1 MEGADLDVNA
11 KAGARPDLDAVA
23 GIGGLVGPRFTG
35 NGKGLEEEKENVDEE
50 LLDMA
55 AMMPLYSQQ
64 QSQDAENMGIGN
76 EKSKPSLDE
85 VDDIDMLLDMEEPVD
100 GMGHVDG
107 YDGFLGEVKA
117 DVRATENAPVDTDGD
132 HNTVDEE
139 QAAAPLPQESHDE
152 AIDTVREDVIQ
163 DRECLPPQRDAVN
176 ATERYITVTSASGER
191 VYAPLHVEDD
201 SDGGLLARSLR
212 RSKGSLLSTKIDT
225 LLAAVE
231 KDHFERVLAE
241 TKQRGEERGRKKKKK
256 KEKETVAVEGTSRLW
271 VDKYAPRHF
280 MDLLSDEMIN
290 RDVVKW
296 MKQWDRCVFGTV
308 DDASSAMPRASDS
321 TDPYFRPEQKLIL
334 LAGPPGLGKT
344 TLAHIVARH
353 CGYKTVEINASD
365 ERNGPEL
372 MSRVINAMEMASV
385 IGENRPNCIIIDE
398 IDGVAAGGEGKSA
411 VSALIKLAQAKVE
424 KRSNQQEEDAGGKP
438 SRKKKKEKP
447 LTRPIIC
454 ICNDLYAPVLR
465 PLRDVARVFHVRPPS
480 AEKLVERLQFICKR
494 EKLKA
499 EKSTLRALIE
509 KTECDI
515 RSCLNTMQF
524 IGKKQKM
531 LRLNDISSVGSGQK
545 DITIGAFR
553 LWKDLLHRK
562 VCIHVFLI
570 CDGVRYSPLGCMQN
584 GPAVIGQVP
593 ESESQRCSR
602 LFNTLMD
609 FGDHD
614 LVLGGFYESLPSI
627 IHFDMALIRT
637 STVLD
642 NMQMADMLQRK
653 LSQTTDF
660 SLAKYIPAMTLR
672 IATILSGPENPSVKW
687 PRTLPAT
694 RRELGEKKAMLHK
707 WMLGMNPGTYVTLG
721 KTAAVTELIPL
732 LPWLL
737 SPSLRPV
744 SRHLYSKEEKKTVER
759 LVEAMLALGI
769 SYSLEDEDPSEK
781 AIKLNPP
788 IHAFW
793 TFPNKMVCQ
802 ICPPRDIPAPTQQMV
817 AHELDMERIRRS
829 TKFTQAGNQTQ
840 TTPSQVP
847 KPTPAHIPLSLAQ
860 RLEENKA
867 STLSKKK
874 VSTRKRT
881 WLDELK
887 SKQSTRGRAQQG
899 SEGQTHGKKMRAEDM
914 PVLYKFHEGYTNAVK
929 KTIKIVQLL

>member
-1 MEGADLDVNA
+1 MDSFDVNA
-11 KAGARPDLDAVA
+11 RGNVRPDLDAVP
-23 GIGGLVGPRFTG
+23 GIGGLVAPRFTG
-35 NGKGLEEEKENVDEE
+35 DGRGLEEEKENVDEE
-50 LLDMA
+50 LLDMVA
-55 AMMPLYSQQ
+55 GMPLYSQQ
-64 QSQDAENMGIGN
+64 QSQDGGKVAGG
-76 EKSKPSLDE
+76 KGKPSLDE
-85 VDDIDMLLDMEEPVD
+85 MDDIDMLLDMEEPVD
-100 GMGHVDG
+100 GIGLDDDDDEIGGDVGNVDG
-107 YDGFLGEVKA
+107 YVGFFGEAETNTNGNDDVVHHDTGNVLNTA
-117 DVRATENAPVDTDGD
+117 DESAHE
-132 HNTVDEE
+132 
-139 QAAAPLPQESHDE
+139 AAPPLPPESNSNGDIE
-152 AIDTVREDVIQ
+152 TTETVREDVIKN
-163 DRECLPPQRDAVN
+163 RECLPPQRDAMN
-176 ATERYITVTSASGER
+176 ATEQYITVTSPSGER
-191 VYAPLHVEDD
+191 VYAPLHVDD
-201 SDGGLLARSLR
+201 TSDGGLLARALR
-212 RSKGSLLSTKIDT
+212 RSKGCLLSTKIDA
-225 LLAAVE
+225 LLSAVE

-241 TKQRGEERGRKKKKK
+241 TQGRGQDTTRKMKK
-256 KEKETVAVEGTSRLW
+256 KEKKDQKASAAGTSGLW

-280 MDLLSDEMIN
+280 MDLLSDELIN

-308 DDASSAMPRASDS
+308 DASKTSES

-353 CGYKTVEINASD
+353 CGYKAVEINASD
-365 ERNGPEL
+365 ERSGPEL
-372 MSRVINAMEMASV
+372 MSRVINAMEMTSV

-424 KRSNQQEEDAGGKP
+424 KRSKHQEEDAGGKP
-438 SRKKKKEKP
+438 SRKKKKDKP
-447 LTRPIIC
+447 LTRPVIC

-531 LRLNDISSVGSGQK
+531 LRLSDISSVGSGQK

-553 LWKDLLHRK
+553 LWKDLLHQK
-562 VCIHVFLI
+562 K
-570 CDGVRYSPLGCMQN
+570 

-602 LFNTLMD
+602 LFNTILD

-614 LVLGGFYESLPSI
+614 LVIGGFYESLPSI
-627 IHFDMALIRT
+627 IHFDMALLRT

-653 LSQTTDF
+653 LSQTADF
-660 SLAKYIPAMTLR
+660 SLGKYIPAMTLR
-672 IATILSGPENPSVKW
+672 IANILSGPENPSVRW

-694 RRELGEKKAMLHK
+694 RRELGERKAMLHR
-707 WMLGMNPGTYVTLG
+707 WMLGMNPSTYVTLG
-721 KTAAVTELIPL
+721 KTAAVAETIPL

-744 SRHLYSKEEKKTVER
+744 SRHLYSKEEKKTLER
-759 LVEAMLALGI
+759 LVDAMLALGV
-769 SYSLEDEDPSEK
+769 SYSLEDDQDSDESNTAVK
-781 AIKLNPP
+781 FNPP
-788 IHAFW
+788 IHTFW
-793 TFPNKMVCQ
+793 NFPNKTLGQ
-802 ICPPRDIPAPTQQMV
+802 TCPPRDIPAPTQQMV

-829 TKFTQAGNQTQ
+829 TKSSQEGHQTQ
-840 TTPSQVP
+840 STPSQVP
-847 KPTPAHIPLSLAQ
+847 KPTAAHIPVSLAQ

-867 STLSKKK
+867 STPSKKK
-874 VSTRKRT
+874 TSTRKRT
-881 WLDELK
+881 WLDKLK
-887 SKQSTRGRAQQG
+887 SKQTTRGRSDQNSQ
-899 SEGQTHGKKMRAEDM
+899 GQTHSKKMRAEDM

-929 KTIKIVQLL
+929 KPIKIAQLL